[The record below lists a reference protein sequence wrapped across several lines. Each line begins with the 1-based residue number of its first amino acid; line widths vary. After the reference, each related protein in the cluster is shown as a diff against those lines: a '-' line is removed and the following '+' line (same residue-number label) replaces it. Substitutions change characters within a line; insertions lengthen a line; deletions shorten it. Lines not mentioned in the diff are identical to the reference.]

1 MGPSPSSLRGCCWKH
16 HLEFYDYD
24 EQPKPEV
31 VLLRSFDLTKLPKY
45 DYKYIFPNSKQ
56 QVVEIKRYIHPLNI
70 NQTSWN
76 FFHHAY
82 IVMRTGLDE
91 WSFEKNQ
98 EGLVVQ
104 RGTKFKCCVEYLH
117 GNQRSRIYNYSQRAT
132 FVNSGVTVQDL
143 LEWIV
148 DNGELDKPYDV
159 LSDNCQYFADRI
171 MKAIVEFKRLNTTN

>member
-24 EQPKPEV
+24 EQPKPKV
-31 VLLRSFDLTKLPKY
+31 VRLKSSALTTLLESDT
-45 DYKYIFPNSKQ
+45 FPNSKQ
-56 QVVEIKRYIHPLNI
+56 QVVEILHFIHPLNI
-70 NQTSWN
+70 NQISWN
-76 FFHHAY
+76 FLHHAY
-82 IVMRTGLDE
+82 IVMRTGQDE

-104 RGTKFKCCVEYLH
+104 RGSKYRYCVERLH
-117 GNQRSRIYNYSQRAT
+117 GNQRSNIYNYSKRAT
-132 FVNSGVTVQDL
+132 FVNSGVTVQDV

-159 LSDNCQYFADRI
+159 LSDNCQYFANRI
-171 MKAIVEFKRLNTTN
+171 MEAIVEFKRLNRTN